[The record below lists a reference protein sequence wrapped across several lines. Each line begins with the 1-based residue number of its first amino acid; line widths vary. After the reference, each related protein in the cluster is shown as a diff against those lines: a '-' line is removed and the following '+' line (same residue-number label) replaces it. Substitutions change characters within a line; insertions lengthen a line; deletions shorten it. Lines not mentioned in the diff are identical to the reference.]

1 MVLFHGGGFIYD
13 SATMENI
20 DFLIEHYASRG
31 IIVVIPAYR
40 LGIFGFI
47 DIDDGTVIPK
57 NLGFHDIILSLKWV
71 QNEISSFGGDTNKV
85 TLFGNSGGANIIAQL
100 SVAPTVDKIWDKIII
115 SGPQVHI
122 RKGSDRHATVSILQ
136 QVGVSLC
143 QNNNQHSSIFFQCWS
158 DPNSNAT
165 LFPHEQLA
173 CLNNRS
179 TEELIRAQRLADDED
194 IIFNGPTTDSL
205 TFYGQTYA
213 QLLDEFKVRPLF
225 NSVNTNSVDS
235 INTISH

>member
-1 MVLFHGGGFIYD
+1 
-13 SATMENI
+13 MENI

-143 QNNNQHSSIFFQCWS
+143 
-158 DPNSNAT
+158 
-165 LFPHEQLA
+165 
-173 CLNNRS
+173 
-179 TEELIRAQRLADDED
+179 
-194 IIFNGPTTDSL
+194 
-205 TFYGQTYA
+205 
-213 QLLDEFKVRPLF
+213 
-225 NSVNTNSVDS
+225 
-235 INTISH
+235 